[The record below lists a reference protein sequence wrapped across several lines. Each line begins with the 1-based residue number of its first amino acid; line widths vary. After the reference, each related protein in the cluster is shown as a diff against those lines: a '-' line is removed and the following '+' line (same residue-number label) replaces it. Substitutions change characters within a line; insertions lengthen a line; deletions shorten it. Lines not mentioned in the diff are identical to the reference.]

1 MQRINTNRPLKVE
14 RIYLK
19 GHVQPIENCEV
30 FIMDRFLIVSKDENT
45 APTWYN
51 LDCIEKLVGVELSEQ
66 EQQNKGRAMWL

>member
-19 GHVQPIENCEV
+19 GHAQPIENCEV
-30 FIMDRFLIVSKDENT
+30 LIMERLLIVSEGEDT

-51 LDCIEKLVGVELSEQ
+51 LDCIEKLVGVELSKQ
-66 EQQNKGRAMWL
+66 EQQNKGRTVWF